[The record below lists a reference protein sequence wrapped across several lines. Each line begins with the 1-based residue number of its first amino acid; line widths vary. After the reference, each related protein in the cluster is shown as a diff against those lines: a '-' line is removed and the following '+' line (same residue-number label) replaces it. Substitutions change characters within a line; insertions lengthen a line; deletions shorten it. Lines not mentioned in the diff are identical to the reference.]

1 MNRKT
6 LLIAGGALVAGAL
19 LLGFVPQYLKARD
32 LDNQLGTFRQQLNS
46 EREKSQMDELAL
58 LCGYAYLETNLK
70 NYGLASQY
78 STKFFDRVR
87 AMTSEAPNSG
97 PQAFLQAALARRD
110 LVTGRA
116 SEGGF
121 QHRISG
127 AESVSER
134 AGDGA
139 NWVEVIMSAL
149 PRKTLDLDEGRRKKL

>member
-6 LLIAGGALVAGAL
+6 LLIAGGALVLGAF

-32 LDNQLGTFRQQLNS
+32 LDNQLGALRQQLNS

-97 PQAFLQAALARRD
+97 RQAFLQAAGASD
-110 LVTGRA
+110 VNPNIRA
-116 SEGGF
+116 EIDKMLKGTTTTT
-121 QHRISG
+121 
-127 AESVSER
+127 
-134 AGDGA
+134 
-139 NWVEVIMSAL
+139 SAAA
-149 PRKTLDLDEGRRKKL
+149 PKTPKS